1 MGGILGHSNAA
12 LSFMRI
18 DAMTIVRW
26 ILGVTIFLV
35 LLVISLKN
43 SDSAKLW
50 FFGWGPWEGGMVTAA
65 LRKQFESEGVGL
77 IPWSPLA
84 RGFLAG
90 NRNREDRGETSRAR
104 TDEFAHKLY

>member
-50 FFGWGPWEGGMVTAA
+50 FFGWGPWEAPLILMLLIVFAVGVTAGLLVGVFRTA
-65 LRKQFESEGVGL
+65 RLKRQLSKLRRDH
-77 IPWSPLA
+77 A
-84 RGFLAG
+84 RQ
-90 NRNREDRGETSRAR
+90 
-104 TDEFAHKLY
+104 